1 MADLRDRL
9 NRCWPKGLTAS
20 PPKRE
25 IILTPLN
32 ETYKGLNR
40 LRKKASFHVDF
51 LKGFPQGLKPT
62 LILLHL
68 RPD

>member
-1 MADLRDRL
+1 VADLRDRL

-32 ETYKGLNR
+32 ETYKELM
-40 LRKKASFHVDF
+40 
-51 LKGFPQGLKPT
+51 
-62 LILLHL
+62 LLQL
-68 RPD
+68 FFRR